1 MSRSKP
7 SDQIKALIGRFEGIT
22 DIRIE
27 RKKLYP
33 LNEILFLSI
42 SAVISGYS
50 EWDEIVDFG
59 EEKMEWLRQY
69 LPYKNGIPSHDT
81 VNRVLGLIDYR
92 SFETFF
98 IDWVDS
104 LSVSLG
110 GKVINIDGKKLRS
123 SVDKQL
129 QQTPHKEGGKS
140 AIH

>member
-59 EEKMEWLRQY
+59 EEKLEWLRQY

-104 LSVSLG
+104 LSV
-110 GKVINIDGKKLRS
+110 
-123 SVDKQL
+123 
-129 QQTPHKEGGKS
+129 
-140 AIH
+140 